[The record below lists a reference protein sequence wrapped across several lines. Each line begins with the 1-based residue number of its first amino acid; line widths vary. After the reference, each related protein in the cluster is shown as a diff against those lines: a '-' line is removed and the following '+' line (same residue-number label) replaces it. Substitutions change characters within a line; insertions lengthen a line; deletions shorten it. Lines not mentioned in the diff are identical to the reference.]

1 MSFEKKAFKDI
12 YASMVADTRRRIPQL
27 SDFEP
32 GSVIRSLYESLSYE
46 MALLYEQLDLVYQA
60 GFVDTAEAAHL
71 DRVIAVLGLKRNE
84 PDFAKGVVTFER
96 DPGSEEEVVIP
107 IGTLVVTEE
116 DERQDPSKKAYLTTE
131 EGRLAVGEEAAEVKI
146 QAEERGKKMTTAA
159 ETIVVMPRPVP
170 GIKRVVNKKSIAF
183 LGRDR
188 ETDEQLRERAKKAL
202 LASGRASAT
211 SIENALWGMPGVR
224 DVRQRENFVR
234 YQVTAKC
241 LENLEQDKH
250 KGISAI
256 PKKKAVEA
264 IKGLKGREY
273 TSKLEFEHDLKTRL
287 GDDLFGNENLKA
299 LIEKHAYNQDY
310 LGPGVIEVYVDG
322 LTNENAAS
330 MQARIDDVRAAGV
343 YVILKPAVA
352 VMLEA
357 VFKIDADARISPEES
372 EALEER
378 TRNAVEDF
386 IHRLRMGQP
395 LIFSQLTGEVLN
407 IKGVNDLV
415 QFEIETFRE
424 TASFA
429 EGNITLT
436 RATQSAKEIS
446 IPVGTLVRTAT
457 GQEFIIRTDGA
468 RVPEKQKTADVQ
480 VRAVTAGR
488 AGELSRTGAAVTW
501 DRLKPPRQAILA
513 VSNRE
518 PILLK
523 RTAYLPENKRIDV
536 KILER
541 FVCDRIRVASR
552 QKPLNVHLQ
561 LRLSA
566 RVQDRQKARD
576 DIKGKVEHF
585 FSQLKVGQSFV
596 KNALEEKLK
605 QLDIGELELKI
616 STFPFQSEAQR
627 DAFKIKVGFVEK
639 PEPEIIFVYT
649 DRVELSGKLAL
660 ALSLSATAEEKRRV
674 TAAVRQSI
682 EDYLEALKPEEDVD
696 LKKVRELAQAHESV
710 LRVDFQPE
718 ACALEKMIRETRE
731 PLHGRYKDGSMA
743 IEPFEKVFLSRDKFE
758 MTV

>member
-12 YASMVADTRRRIPQL
+12 YASMVADTRQRIPRL

-32 GSVIRSLYESLSYE
+32 GSVIRSLYESFSYE

-60 GFVDTAEAAHL
+60 GFVDTAQAAHL

-107 IGTLVVTEE
+107 LATLVMTKE
-116 DERQDPSKKAYLTTE
+116 DEHRDPSKKAYLTTE
-131 EGRLAVGEEAAEVKI
+131 EGRLAVGEVAVEVKI

-170 GIKRVVNKKSIAF
+170 GVKRVVNKKSIAF

-224 DVRQRENFVR
+224 DVRQRENFVH
-234 YQVTAKC
+234 YQVTEKC
-241 LENLEQDKH
+241 LENLEQDENN
-250 KGISAI
+250 GISATI
-256 PKKKAVEA
+256 KKKAAEA
-264 IKGLKGREY
+264 IRGLKDREY

-287 GDDLFGNENLKA
+287 GDDLFGNDKLKA
-299 LIEKHAYNQDY
+299 LIEKHAYNKDY

-322 LTNENAAS
+322 LTNQNAAS
-330 MQARIDDVRAAGV
+330 VEARINDVRAAGV

-352 VMLEA
+352 IMLQA
-357 VFKIDADARISPEES
+357 VLKIDVDARISSEES
-372 EALEER
+372 EALEDR

-395 LIFSQLTGEVLN
+395 LIFSQLAGEVLN
-407 IKGVNDLV
+407 IKGIHDLV
-415 QFEIETFRE
+415 HFEIETFRE

-429 EGNITLT
+429 EGMITLT
-436 RATQSAKEIS
+436 RATRSVKEIS
-446 IPVGTLVRTAT
+446 IPAGTLVRTAT
-457 GQEFIIRTDGA
+457 GQEFTIRTDGA
-468 RVPEKQKTADVQ
+468 RVPEGQKTTDVQ
-480 VRAVTAGR
+480 VRAITAGR
-488 AGELSRTGAAVTW
+488 AGELARTGAAVTW
-501 DRLKPPRQAILA
+501 DRLKPPHQAILA
-513 VSNRE
+513 VSNGE
-518 PILLK
+518 PILLE
-523 RTAYLPENKRIDV
+523 RTSYLPENKRIDV

-552 QKPLNVHLQ
+552 EKPLNVHLQ

-566 RVQDRQKARD
+566 QVEDPQKARD
-576 DIKGKVEHF
+576 DIKGTVEDF
-585 FSQLKVGQSFV
+585 FSKLKVGQSFV
-596 KNALEEKLK
+596 KNELEEQLK
-605 QLDIGELELKI
+605 QLDIGDLELKI
-616 STFPFQSEAQR
+616 SAFPFQSEAQR
-627 DAFKIKVGFVEK
+627 DVFKIKVSFVEK
-639 PEPEIIFVYT
+639 PVPETIFVYT
-649 DRVELSGKLAL
+649 DGVDLSGKLEL
-660 ALSLSATAEEKRRV
+660 VLSLSATAEEKSRV
-674 TAAVRQSI
+674 IATVRQSI
-682 EDYLEALKPEEDVD
+682 EDYLESLKPEEDVD
-696 LKKVRELAQAHESV
+696 LKKVRELAQLHESV

-718 ACALEKMIRETRE
+718 DCALVKIIRETRE
-731 PLHGRYKDGSMA
+731 PLPGRYKDGTIA
-743 IEPFEKVFLSRDKFE
+743 IEPFEKVFLSHDKFE